1 MGSEQEMSF
10 SIIISSRNAA
20 NLVPC
25 VKAIREAG
33 ETARIIVVD
42 DGVDGE
48 VMYGMADPYG
58 NVMERPQLVPMRGEK
73 PFIFA
78 RNINIG
84 IRAAGDDDVIL
95 LNDDALLEAQHGFTR
110 MALARIR
117 TEAGIIASS
126 CNNVGNKNQWNHRD
140 PLDWVQ
146 EPRGSMVRDEPR
158 MVCFVCVYIPRS
170 TINTVGLLDERF
182 VGYGLDD
189 DDYCLRVRNAGLKI
203 GVFDGCYVDH
213 ASLKSSF
220 RGEAGAGGDFTGN
233 MRLFIEKWGVDN
245 WGNPRARSKFG
256 NLFPEPR
263 CEEAFH
269 FARCTLKAGHD
280 CDHNFYPGPLPEG
293 TMSIADY
300 ASLFVDNK

>member
-1 MGSEQEMSF
+1 MSF
-10 SIIISSRNAA
+10 SIIIPSKMAS

-25 VKAIREAG
+25 VRAIREAG

-42 DGVDGE
+42 DGVDRRE
-48 VMYGMADPYG
+48 TVNAPFG
-58 NVMERPQLVPMRGEK
+58 NTFIYVGVK
-73 PFIFA
+73 PFVFA

-95 LNDDALLEAQHGFTR
+95 LNDDALLKTPGGFTHL
-110 MALARIR
+110 MSAANGCP
-117 TEAGIIASS
+117 EYGVIAAA
-126 CNNVGNKNQWNHRD
+126 CNTVGNPNQFRHKGEG
-140 PLDWVQ
+140 L
-146 EPRGSMVRDEPR
+146 RDEPR

-170 TINTVGLLDERF
+170 TIDAVGLLDERF
-182 VGYGLDD
+182 LGYGMDD

-245 WGNPRARSKFG
+245 WGNPRERSRFG
-256 NLFPEPR
+256 NLFPS
-263 CEEAFH
+263 
-269 FARCTLKAGHD
+269 
-280 CDHNFYPGPLPEG
+280 EG
-293 TMSIADY
+293 
-300 ASLFVDNK
+300 K